1 MSGFKNEREKL
12 ECALFTDYSKI
23 EKAEKIYK
31 PNEDELK
38 IITVQCDCSDEKA
51 IEFFHKNKGNLEETI
66 FDYLESNQV
75 ISKLEK
81 SKLICDEDLM
91 NDNISTYDKME
102 TYRDILYKKDMV
114 FQNKFDETSGLNNKT
129 VNMYEFIAFQPLTTK
144 YRKLKY
150 KGSKDFF
157 VLDIVKAYLE
167 DELDENQLYE
177 NTIFSNNKKSKNNN
191 SNTVELERQMEVGID
206 RSEEPS
212 NKPKKQ
218 LELEPSKEMKEQMEK
233 DEKEKKELE
242 NTGRELQNI
251 NEINEDDE
259 DEKEE
264 FEKKIVIKTLVKTGL
279 NIARK
284 WGCSKP
290 VIAYLDVN
298 EKDQQKE
305 NINELATKF
314 MRKSEYFTEEQSIY
328 GRAIVIDNWFL

>member
-1 MSGFKNEREKL
+1 MSSFKNERDKL

-23 EKAEKIYK
+23 EKVIKIYR
-31 PNEDELK
+31 PNDDELK
-38 IITVQCDCSDEKA
+38 IITVQCDCSEEKA
-51 IEFFHKNKGNLEETI
+51 KEYFHKNKGNLEETI
-66 FDYLESNQV
+66 FDYLESEQF

-81 SKLICDEDLM
+81 PQLMCDADLM
-91 NDNISTYDKME
+91 NDNISTIEKME
-102 TYRDILYKKDMV
+102 TYRDILHKKDMI

-129 VNMYEFIAFQPLTTK
+129 VNMYEFIAFQSSTTK

-157 VLDIVKAYLE
+157 ISDIIKAYLE

-177 NTIFSNNKKSKNNN
+177 NTIASNNKKSKNNK

-206 RSEEPS
+206 RTEEPLIE
-212 NKPKKQ
+212 PKKQ

-233 DEKEKKELE
+233 DKV
-242 NTGRELQNI
+242 
-251 NEINEDDE
+251 NEEPEEPEEDKDVDE
-259 DEKEE
+259 QYER
-264 FEKKIVIKTLVKTGL
+264 KIVVKTLVKSGL

-290 VIAYLDVN
+290 VLAYLEID
-298 EKDQQKE
+298 EKYQKEE

-314 MRKSEYFTEEQSIY
+314 MRKSEYFTDEQSIY
-328 GRAIVIDNWFL
+328 GKAIVIDNWFL

>member
-1 MSGFKNEREKL
+1 MIGFKNERDKL
-12 ECALFTDYSKI
+12 ECALFTDYSKV
-23 EKAEKIYK
+23 EKVEKIYK

-51 IEFFHKNKGNLEETI
+51 KEYFHKNKGNLEETI

-75 ISKLEK
+75 ISRLEK
-81 SKLICDEDLM
+81 PKLMCDDDLM
-91 NDNISTYDKME
+91 NDNISTIDKME
-102 TYRDILYKKDMV
+102 TYRDILHKKDMI

-129 VNMYEFIAFQPLTTK
+129 VNMYEFIAFQPSTTK

-157 VLDIVKAYLE
+157 ITDIIKAYLE

-177 NTIFSNNKKSKNNN
+177 NTITINNKKSKNNK

-206 RSEEPS
+206 RTEEPS
-212 NKPKKQ
+212 NEPKKQ

-233 DEKEKKELE
+233 DKVVK
-242 NTGRELQNI
+242 
-251 NEINEDDE
+251 DE
-259 DEKEE
+259 EE
-264 FEKKIVIKTLVKTGL
+264 EEEEQFEKKIVVKTLVKSGL

-290 VIAYLDVN
+290 VLVYLEID
-298 EKDQQKE
+298 EKYQKE
-305 NINELATKF
+305 KNINELATKF

-328 GRAIVIDNWFL
+328 GRAIVIDNWYL

>member
-1 MSGFKNEREKL
+1 MSSFKNERDKL

-23 EKAEKIYK
+23 EKVEKIYRA
-31 PNEDELK
+31 NDDELK
-38 IITVQCDCSDEKA
+38 IIMVQCDCSHEKA
-51 IEFFHKNKGNLEETI
+51 KEYFHKNKGNLEETI
-66 FDYLESNQV
+66 FDYLESEQF

-81 SKLICDEDLM
+81 PQLMCDADLM
-91 NDNISTYDKME
+91 NDNISTIEKME
-102 TYRDILYKKDMV
+102 TYRDILHKKDMI

-129 VNMYEFIAFQPLTTK
+129 VNMYEFIAFQSSTTK

-157 VLDIVKAYLE
+157 ISDIIKAYLE

-177 NTIFSNNKKSKNNN
+177 NTIASNNKKSKNNK

-206 RSEEPS
+206 RTEEPLIE
-212 NKPKKQ
+212 PKKQ

-233 DEKEKKELE
+233 DKV
-242 NTGRELQNI
+242 
-251 NEINEDDE
+251 NEEPEEDKDVDE
-259 DEKEE
+259 QYER
-264 FEKKIVIKTLVKTGL
+264 KIVVKTLVKTGL

-290 VIAYLDVN
+290 VLVYLEID
-298 EKDQQKE
+298 EKYQKEE

-314 MRKSEYFTEEQSIY
+314 MRKSEYFTDDQSIY
-328 GRAIVIDNWFL
+328 GKAIVIDNWFL